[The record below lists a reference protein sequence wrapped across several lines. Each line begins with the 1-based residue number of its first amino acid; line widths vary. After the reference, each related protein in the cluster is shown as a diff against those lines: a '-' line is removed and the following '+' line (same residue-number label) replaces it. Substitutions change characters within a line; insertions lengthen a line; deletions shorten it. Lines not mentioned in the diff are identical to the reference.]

1 MCEQAD
7 LRGRRVGVEASA
19 LGAYLPSRSLQITRL
34 QPTEMRM
41 VPLPVDEHPRAWQE
55 DRVDALVTCE
65 PVRGQLLA
73 LKSAQG

>member
-1 MCEQAD
+1 
-7 LRGRRVGVEASA
+7 
-19 LGAYLPSRSLQITRL
+19 
-34 QPTEMRM
+34 M
-41 VPLPVDEHPRAWQE
+41 VPLPVDEYPRAWQE